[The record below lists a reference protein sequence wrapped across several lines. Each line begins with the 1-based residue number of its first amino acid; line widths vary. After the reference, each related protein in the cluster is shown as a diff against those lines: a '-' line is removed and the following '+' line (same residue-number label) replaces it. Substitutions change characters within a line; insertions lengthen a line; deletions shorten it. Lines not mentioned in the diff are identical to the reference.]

1 MMIKIKF
8 IKVMDES
15 KSKLPILLISC
26 HGIYRNVDAEIGSV
40 VSVKKVNATK
50 MGVTNRLSE
59 KTIVDLPE
67 NIEAIL
73 KENYTESELLNELVK
88 KMKVVEYCDSNQ
100 ESLNEYEHELSQ
112 TIDAN
117 AFLNI
122 WKNREMYEIKEWR
135 ENEVYLDKTY
145 EKYKNDSNLNEYD
158 NKIILYYYDDGE
170 VKTENMLPKFKK
182 SSVVRIKLSQ
192 LLNDIKSKGFDD
204 VIIIDLSCNSIDK
217 KCSERKM
224 RYLTRTKFNHG
235 GKKKFTKRKINSNKK
250 IKKYKR
256 KSL

>member
-1 MMIKIKF
+1 MEEI
-8 IKVMDES
+8 

-26 HGIYRNVDAEIGSV
+26 HGIYRNVDAEIESV

-67 NIEAIL
+67 NIEMIL
-73 KENYTESELLNELVK
+73 NEDYTETELLNELVK
-88 KMKVVEYCDSNQ
+88 KLKVVEYCDSNL
-100 ESLNEYEHELSQ
+100 ESLDEYEHELSQ

-122 WKNREMYEIKEWR
+122 WKNREMYEIKEWV

-145 EKYKNDSNLNEYD
+145 EKNRYDRNLNEYD

-192 LLNDIKSKGFDD
+192 LLNDIKSKGFED
-204 VIIIDLSCNSIDK
+204 VIIVDLSCNSIDK
-217 KCSERKM
+217 KCSERKL
-224 RYLTRTKFNHG
+224 RYLKRTKFNHG
-235 GKKKFTKRKINSNKK
+235 GKNQFTKRKRSSNKK
-250 IKKYKR
+250 IKKSKR
-256 KSL
+256 KSS